1 VTRGDN
7 VLVVDPVEH
16 RVVEVLLKRAI
27 GADRESRNFAIMEL
41 VDALSTH
48 MEVEERAVHPIIE
61 ASLGRQAAT
70 DGDEQHDSVRRAL
83 SKLFEFDDEVSIA
96 GVLAE
101 LSGDFGE
108 HVTIEEEELFPAL
121 RRGASSELAQLGD
134 AHRVEED
141 VKSELAVE
149 GLGGSY

>member
-1 VTRGDN
+1 MD
-7 VLVVDPVEH
+7 VLEQLIVEH
-16 RVVEVLLKRAI
+16 RVVEALLKRASD
-27 GADRESRNFAIMEL
+27 ADREARNFALMEL

-61 ASLGRQAAT
+61 ARLGRQAAT
-70 DGDEQHDSVRRAL
+70 DADEQHDNIRHAL
-83 SKLFEFDDEVSIA
+83 SKLFEAFDDDVRFA

-101 LSGDFGE
+101 LAADFDQHVMAEE
-108 HVTIEEEELFPAL
+108 HGLFPPL
-121 RRGASSELAQLGD
+121 RHDAASELAQLGD
-134 AHRVEED
+134 AHRVEEN